1 MITRKQARNAKTQYP
16 DAVVLARIGDF
27 FEAFGEDA
35 RTLADVCDLI
45 LCHMPIDGG
54 SKKVP
59 LAGFPYWRKEECIEQ
74 LLQADHRVVVLEQ
87 IESRENHGQNQVPV

>member
-1 MITRKQARNAKTQYP
+1 MITRKQARDVKAQYP

-45 LCHMPIDGG
+45 AH
-54 SKKVP
+54 SVP
-59 LAGFPYWRKEECIEQ
+59 TRSGQRTVIAGFPYWRKEECIEQ